1 MFAGSELN
9 GGWGNLKFWPGK
21 TVLDTINVTIKKF
34 SKENILLE
42 GRADVQKMINLRNGQ
57 ITAGNPFRTN
67 GWITTS
73 FLLLQ
78 IAFKE
83 DVWFLMSKW
92 NYMRKMGLLGSSDD
106 DSDSDE
112 DMGSEAYV
120 RYVCLVDH
128 VVAGKGVKEG
138 PKINSPLR
146 TSLVPNV
153 VINRMLE
160 VPVHDPTMVW

>member
-34 SKENILLE
+34 SKENKVLK
-42 GRADVQKMINLRNGQ
+42 GSPKINLRNGR
-57 ITAGNPFRTN
+57 ITAGNPFRTD
-67 GWITTS
+67 GKVTTS
-73 FLLLQ
+73 LLLLQ

-92 NYMRKMGLLGSSDD
+92 DNMRKMGLLGSDD

-120 RYVCLVDH
+120 RYACLVDH
-128 VVAGKGVKEG
+128 VMAGKGVKEG